1 MQQARVLTTGSVAYN
16 WDMDALAQLIKQ
28 QKVLYVPTFEYDG
41 MTFNFRVPYRL
52 DYKHDGE
59 YYLHENEQLDIYVRE
74 EEFSKFVASLYEQ
87 FYVLWTEYAEEQDDK
102 LHADAREFKKLLL
115 SMCEV
120 TK

>member
-1 MQQARVLTTGSVAYN
+1 MAQSVLMNRNSAYN
-16 WDMDALAQLIKQ
+16 WGVDALAQLLKQ
-28 QKVLYVPTFEYDG
+28 QKVLYVPTFECEG

-52 DYKHDGE
+52 DYKYDGQ
-59 YYLHENEQLDIYVRE
+59 YYLHENEELDIHVRE
-74 EEFSKFVASLYEQ
+74 EDFSQFVASLYEQ

-102 LHADAREFKKLLL
+102 LHTDAREFKKLLL